1 MKRPGISSIESLPEL
16 VRALYKI
23 VSRLEDLFPGRRFT
37 LDGHLVGSIGEVLA
51 EHRYGLALL
60 SASTPDH
67 DARAAD
73 GRLVQI
79 KATQAKSVGLRSEPQ
94 HLIVLGLDRRGEA
107 REIFNGPGSLAWAN
121 AGRLQRNGQR
131 PISVSRLDRLKEQVP
146 KADRLP
152 TVPTSR
158 A

>member
-1 MKRPGISSIESLPEL
+1 M
-16 VRALYKI
+16 
-23 VSRLEDLFPGRRFT
+23 
-37 LDGHLVGSIGEVLA
+37 
-51 EHRYGLALL
+51 
-60 SASTPDH
+60 
-67 DARAAD
+67 
-73 GRLVQI
+73 
-79 KATQAKSVGLRSEPQ
+79 
-94 HLIVLGLDRRGEA
+94 
-107 REIFNGPGSLAWAN
+107 FNGPGSLAWAN